1 MLQLINDVIFIKGI
15 TSSSKYVIYK
25 ELSSELAFNK
35 YKFPSIGW

>member
-1 MLQLINDVIFIKGI
+1 MLQLTNDVIFLKGI

-35 YKFPSIGW
+35 